1 MTEWQVTSHWIEIN
15 KIVTFEEFVSVNREL
30 CTSQTEEI
38 RDDTLQITEDEPES
52 RCEGERE
59 TDVKLMDIYT
69 H

>member
-1 MTEWQVTSHWIEIN
+1 
-15 KIVTFEEFVSVNREL
+15 VTFKEFVSVNREL

-38 RDDTLQITEDEPES
+38 HDDTLQITEDEPES

-59 TDVKLMDIYT
+59 TAVKLMDIKP